1 MSKIKI
7 LHLEDLP
14 FDAELVEREL
24 KKRKIDFEIK
34 VIDTRREFVS
44 ALSEFSPDVIFSDHK
59 LIDFDSIQA
68 LKIVQEKGLQIPFI
82 LVTAT
87 MSEEFAVEVIMLGA
101 CDYILKDRLQRL
113 PGALLSAMEKNK
125 AERENQQIHRL
136 LEENEKRFRSLIEKG
151 MDMIMLSTWDGELIY
166 ASPSVYQ
173 ILGYSKDDV
182 LKTLLYDYIHPDDK
196 EGFMSSIFK
205 ILQSPGTS
213 LFRNHRYLHKKGT
226 WVWAEGTITNMLAE
240 PGVNAL
246 VSNFRDISEKKNID
260 RQREFDRRNLNALI
274 NNTRDHMWSVDRN
287 LNLITAN
294 QTFLAMAEQ
303 FFGKPFL
310 IGANVQDLN
319 FPEEILRSY
328 RENYRRALKGEIFT
342 EVIYSSKPT
351 EMWTEVSFNP
361 IYEGQM
367 VIGIACHSREITNL
381 KIAERKIRSS
391 EIFSRGILNNL
402 TSQIAVADSRGNIIA
417 VNEAWTQFG
426 LNNGTTDFS
435 RSGVGANYFEECEL
449 SAQRG
454 DESALD
460 ILRPLKQLVDGEI
473 ESVYLEYPCHSPTE
487 YRWFAL
493 RATRFN
499 SDDEMIVIS
508 HENITATKVSEQNL
522 METRALLT
530 EAQDLA
536 LIGSWNFNAKTN
548 EMVWSDSLY
557 RIMGVKEDYP
567 TTVQSSFA
575 LLYPGDYPIIIEKLK
590 QLRVS
595 GVDGSLEITYRI
607 VRPDTKEIRYMNGK
621 AHIERGANGQLVRMF
636 GIAQDVT
643 DLKKAEQDRDK
654 TLQELEQRVEERT
667 REVILRNNNIT
678 DSINYAKRI
687 QLSLLSQE
695 DKLKNLF
702 PKSFMLSMPRD
713 IVSGDFFWCHQRRNK
728 KFIVVADC
736 TGHGV
741 PGAFMSLIGNNLL
754 NQIVVNEHIENPSEI
769 LEQLDYRMTKMVNQN
784 SDEVPDGMD
793 IALCVIESSYNELYF
808 CGAFRPLFMLEDDGS
823 VVEVKPTRSSIGGN
837 RLESKKNFETR
848 RFTIHP
854 GQKIYLCSDGYYS
867 QFGGSLNSKLM
878 KATFVAELGKNKS
891 LPIGEQGLA
900 LKSTIEKWMGTY
912 QQIDDILVV
921 GIEF

>member
-1 MSKIKI
+1 VASIKI

-24 KKRKIDFEIK
+24 KKRKIDFELK
-34 VIDTRREFVS
+34 VIDNRRDFVK
-44 ALSEFSPDVIFSDHK
+44 ALTEFSPDVIFSDHK

-68 LKIVQEKGLQIPFI
+68 LKIVLEKGLQIPFI

-101 CDYILKDRLQRL
+101 SDYILKDRLQRL
-113 PGALLSAMEKNK
+113 PGALLSAIEKNK
-125 AERENQQIHRL
+125 AELENQRIHRL

-151 MDMIMLSTWDGELIY
+151 MDMIMLSSWDGELIY
-166 ASPSVYQ
+166 ASPSVFT
-173 ILGYSKDDV
+173 ILGYSKQDI

-205 ILQSPGTS
+205 ILQSPGSS

-246 VSNFRDISEKKNID
+246 VSNFRDISEKKIID
-260 RQREFDRRNLNALI
+260 RQREFDRRNLHALI
-274 NNTRDHMWSVDRN
+274 NNTSDQMWSVDRK
-287 LNLITAN
+287 LNLVTAN
-294 QTFLAMAEQ
+294 QTFLAMAER

-319 FPEEILRSY
+319 YPEDILKSY
-328 RENYRRALKGEIFT
+328 RQYYKRALKGEIFT
-342 EVIYSSKPT
+342 EVIYSPKPT
-351 EMWTEVSFNP
+351 ELWTEVSFNP

-381 KIAERKIRSS
+381 KIAERKIRTS
-391 EIFSRGILNNL
+391 EIFTRGILNNL
-402 TSQIAVADSRGNIIA
+402 TSQIAVSDSIGNILA
-417 VNEAWTQFG
+417 VNEAWLQFG
-426 LNNGTTDFS
+426 INNGTKDIS
-435 RSGVGANYFEECEL
+435 RAGVGANYFDECKL

-460 ILRPLKQLVDGEI
+460 ILQQLKLLVNGEV
-473 ESVYLEYPCHSPTE
+473 ENVYLEYPCHSPTE
-487 YRWFAL
+487 NRWFAL

-499 SDDEMIVIS
+499 SEEDMIVIS
-508 HENITATKVSEQNL
+508 HENITNSKVSEQNL
-522 METRALLT
+522 LETRTLLT

-536 LIGSWNFNAKTN
+536 LIGSWNFNAINN

-557 RIMGVKEDYP
+557 RIMGVADDYP

-575 LLYPGDYPIIIEKLK
+575 LLYPMDYPIIIEKLK
-590 QLRVS
+590 QLRFA

-607 VRPDTKEIRYMNGK
+607 VRPDSKEIRYMNGK
-621 AHIERGANGQLVRMF
+621 AHVERGADGQLVRMF
-636 GIAQDVT
+636 GIAQDIT
-643 DLKKAEQDRDK
+643 ELKKAEEDRDK
-654 TLQELEQRVEERT
+654 TLMELEQRVEDRT

-687 QLSLLSQE
+687 QLSLLSHE
-695 DKLKNLF
+695 DKLKDLF
-702 PKSFMLSMPRD
+702 PKSFLLSMPRD

-728 KFIVVADC
+728 KFVVVADC

-793 IALCVIESSYNELYF
+793 VALCVIESGYNELYF
-808 CGAFRPLFMLEDDGS
+808 CGAFRPLFMAGDDGR
-823 VVEVKPTRSSIGGN
+823 VIEVKPTRNSIGGN
-837 RLESKKNFETR
+837 RMEGRKNFETR
-848 RFTIHP
+848 RFPIYP

-867 QFGGSLNSKLM
+867 QFGGPSNSKLM
-878 KATFVAELGKNKS
+878 KATFLEELGKQNTI
-891 LPIGEQGLA
+891 PISEQGAA
-900 LKSTIEKWMGTY
+900 LKTHIQNWMGVH
-912 QQIDDILVV
+912 QQIDDIMVV